1 MILASIETTW
11 GGPRSVVITLTDK
24 GWRSPEARTL
34 ARILDLDSPL
44 SKFGP
49 ADGDP
54 VACAANRAAEFLGG
68 RVTFVRSI
76 PEYPPGTDH

>member
-11 GGPRSVVITLTDK
+11 GGPRSVVITLTEQ
-24 GWRSPEARTL
+24 GWQSPEAPAL

-44 SKFGP
+44 SKYGP

-54 VACAANRAAEFLGG
+54 VTCAANRAAEFLDGK
-68 RVTFVRSI
+68 VTFVRPI
-76 PEYPPGTDH
+76 PDDPPGTVY

>member
-1 MILASIETTW
+1 MIQFAIVTFTLDRPCTA
-11 GGPRSVVITLTDK
+11 TLTDA
-24 GWRSPEARTL
+24 GWQCPESATM

-54 VACAANRAAEFLGG
+54 VACAARSAAKLTAGTVAWI
-68 RVTFVRSI
+68 RT
-76 PEYPPGTDH
+76 PAYDPPGTVY